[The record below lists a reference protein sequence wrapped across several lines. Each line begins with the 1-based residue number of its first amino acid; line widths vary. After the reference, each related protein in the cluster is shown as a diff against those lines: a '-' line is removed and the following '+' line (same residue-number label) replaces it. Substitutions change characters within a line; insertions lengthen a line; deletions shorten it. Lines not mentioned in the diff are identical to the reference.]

1 MIGRFILVVC
11 ALASLGPLPAAAQT
25 PLQPPPAAAPP
36 AGPLQIL
43 PPAISPDLRIVW
55 EVKNRFRLF
64 RREADFARHV
74 AAQSIKSVLAA
85 EQIMATETDGRGW
98 ARTML
103 GNLCVDPM
111 GGLPATCE
119 RDGAR
124 ESYLAPTDH
133 RVEMRLMGTA
143 PQNTCAWVFD
153 EGDGQ
158 PRNFSG
164 SCGEEVRIRLVY
176 GKPTT
181 VTVDVS
187 VLNAPPQRATA
198 EIAVRDLLIAG
209 LGDSIAAGEGN
220 PDRPVAL
227 SDEGFC
233 FRRFGT
239 GSEYYRPGRAT
250 FKGNRTCDA
259 GSPTEGL
266 AEWARLGA
274 RWMSQACHRSLYS
287 YQLRTALAL
296 AIENPHVA
304 VTFLPLACTGAT
316 IDNGLLGTQ
325 RARELNCTPDR
336 SCPSTVPAQ
345 VTQLQQYL
353 AMARRTRPNRN
364 LDLILL
370 TVGANDIDFSGL
382 VANVIID
389 STGERSLLGR
399 SVIASVESAD
409 AALARNLAGNFAKL
423 RAALKPMVGGD
434 LSRVV
439 FVSYG
444 HPALRADGAACPGG
458 QAGFDVHPSFKLD
471 GERLRRV
478 ADFVGARFLPQL
490 KAIVQNS
497 NDRMTFVEA
506 HQQAF
511 LGHGVCARSDQD
523 PEFDRACF
531 LADGSTFAA
540 SPVEGAV
547 EPMTCRYSASEFR
560 AYAPRARWVR
570 TANDSY
576 FVAMTFPEG
585 LPATLQPTDIHD
597 AMWGVV
603 SAVYGGAVH
612 PTAEGHAAM
621 ADAAVAAARQVLGLG
636 AAAISVNSEPLA
648 PLPPP
653 REIQ

>member
-1 MIGRFILVVC
+1 MHFRSILLVC
-11 ALASLGPLPAAAQT
+11 AVAPLGFVPAAAQT
-25 PLQPPPAAAPP
+25 VIQPPITPAPSA
-36 AGPLQIL
+36 PLQIL
-43 PPAISPDLRIVW
+43 PPTLSPDLRIVW

-64 RREADFARHV
+64 RKEADFARHV

-85 EQIMATETDGRGW
+85 EQIMTGETDGRGW

-111 GGLPATCE
+111 GGIQATCE

-124 ESYLAPTDH
+124 ESYLAPADH
-133 RVEMRLMGTA
+133 RIEMRLIGTS
-143 PQNTCAWVFD
+143 PQNACAWVFD

-158 PRNFSG
+158 PRNYSG
-164 SCGEEVRIRLVY
+164 SCGEEVRIRLAY
-176 GKPTT
+176 GKPTI
-181 VTVDVS
+181 VTVDVT
-187 VLNAPPQRATA
+187 VPNAPPQRATA
-198 EIAVRDLLIAG
+198 EVAVRDLLIAG

-250 FKGNRTCDA
+250 FKGDRTCESSTA
-259 GSPTEGL
+259 TENL
-266 AEWARLGA
+266 AEWTRLGA

-287 YQLRTALAL
+287 YQLRAALAL
-296 AIENPHVA
+296 AVENPHVA

-325 RARELNCTPDR
+325 RARELNCTPDK
-336 SCPSTVPAQ
+336 SCPSMVPAQ

-353 AMARRTRPNRN
+353 ATARRTRPGRN
-364 LDLILL
+364 LDLVLL

-389 STGERSLLGR
+389 TTAERVLFGR
-399 SVIASVESAD
+399 SVISSVESAES
-409 AALARNLAGNFAKL
+409 ALTKNLPGGFAKL
-423 RAALKPMVGGD
+423 RTALKPMVGGD

-444 HPALRADGAACPGG
+444 HPALRQDGTPCGGG
-458 QAGFDVHPSFKLD
+458 QVGFDVHPSFKLD

-478 ADFVGARFLPQL
+478 ADFVSARFLPQL
-490 KAIVQNS
+490 KSIVQNGP
-497 NDRMTFVEA
+497 DRMTFVDA

-531 LADGSTFAA
+531 ATDGKTFTA
-540 SPVEGAV
+540 SPVEAAV
-547 EPMTCRYSASEFR
+547 EPMTCRYSAGEFR
-560 AYAPRARWVR
+560 AYSPRARWIR

-585 LPATLQPTDIHD
+585 LPSTLQPTDIHD
-597 AMWGVV
+597 ATWGVV

-621 ADAAVAAARQVLGLG
+621 ADAAVASARQVLGLG
-636 AAAISVNSEPLA
+636 AAATSVSTEPL
-648 PLPPP
+648 PQLPPP
-653 REIQ
+653 REVIQ